1 MNKPRVSVEVTA
13 ITKRGPTLH
22 LAANKRF
29 LALVD
34 SSHMPLK
41 NPPLPERGAAVFAL
55 VRPSLLVDVLDVG
68 AEVAALAEG
77 GVAVGAGVGADVEMH
92 C

>member
-1 MNKPRVSVEVTA
+1 MSVEVTA
-13 ITKRGPTLH
+13 ITKRGPTLE
-22 LAANKRF
+22 LTANKRF

-34 SSHMPLK
+34 SSHVPLK

-55 VRPSLLVDVLDVG
+55 VWPRLLVDVLDVG
-68 AEVAALAEG
+68 AEVATLAEG
-77 GVAVGAGVGADVEMH
+77 GIAVGAGVGAGMEMY